1 MLPFGTDALSRPKQI
16 FRIIDRRLVGSQGGR
31 VPLPIRWR
39 YKIDRWRNQFDSVF
53 RRQPSMARPRLC
65 PACGT
70 LVGSTAR
77 RCHQCGASLTF
88 SLAAASRSLS
98 KLVPQTSPVS
108 YGILGLC
115 CILYGASLL
124 ITIKRSGFQAP
135 GGGGFGALFGLGG
148 INPLVLVR
156 MGSSSSFLDLAQP
169 WRLITAIFLHG
180 SLLHIGFNM
189 WVMMDLAPTIEELY
203 GSARFLFVFIVT
215 GICGYIL
222 SFVTGHPNSVG
233 ASGSLLGLVGLLL
246 ALTTGRQSIGM
257 RMLRSQLLYWLAY
270 IAVLGILMP
279 GIDNYAHVGG
289 FVAGF
294 LLGKVMADRHPA
306 DVVERRR
313 AYALGWTTGV
323 AVLASFVF
331 MLLNYF
337 SSPIG
342 VG

>member
-1 MLPFGTDALSRPKQI
+1 M
-16 FRIIDRRLVGSQGGR
+16 
-31 VPLPIRWR
+31 PLPIRWR
-39 YKIDRWRNQFDSVF
+39 YKIDRWRNQFGSVF

-70 LVGSTAR
+70 LVGSTAG

-98 KLVPQTSPVS
+98 KLVPQISPVS

-135 GGGGFGALFGLGG
+135 GGGFGALFGLGG
-148 INPLVLVR
+148 IDGRVLDR
-156 MGSSSSFLDLAQP
+156 MGASRPLFFYQNDLSQP

-203 GSARFLFVFIVT
+203 GSARFLFIFIVT
-215 GICGYIL
+215 GACGYLL
-222 SFVTGHPNSVG
+222 SSFTGHNSVG

-342 VG
+342 G